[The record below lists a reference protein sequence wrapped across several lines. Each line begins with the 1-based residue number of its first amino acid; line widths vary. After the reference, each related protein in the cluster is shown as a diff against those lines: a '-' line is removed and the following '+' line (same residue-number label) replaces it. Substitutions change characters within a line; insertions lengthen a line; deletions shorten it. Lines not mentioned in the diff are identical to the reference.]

1 MIKTLSILWHYAQAR
16 RNFRRWRDRAALE
29 RWQEHQV
36 EGHFSWVRKRSSYYA
51 GLAGEGAWRQI
62 PVQSKATLMAHFQQW
77 NTASLSLEEASRT
90 AEQAERTRDFS
101 ATLRGLTVGLSS
113 GTSGSR
119 GIFLASAV
127 ERHRWAG
134 VLLARCLQGTLAQ
147 EHRAALFLRA
157 DSTLY
162 QNLGSRRLSFSF
174 FDLLLPMA
182 THAERLHALRPTLLA
197 APPAVLVALARLP
210 GADAIMA
217 PPSLV
222 LSVADVLDAA
232 ERAEIEAAFGTRVGQ
247 LYQATEGFL
256 AATCP
261 HGALHWNEDNI
272 LVEKAWL
279 DKGRTHYYPVI
290 TDFRRTTQPM
300 IRYQMDDVIAE
311 GEHSPCP
318 CGSVFGVLG
327 AIAGRKDDV
336 LQLAALD
343 GGESTAIFP
352 DFVRRAIVLGVS
364 AGVEYR
370 VRQSAPSHWDIFLS
384 DLSAAPAVSAEVGLL
399 CEELRVQAP
408 ALDFFPWSP
417 EPLIHKQR
425 RVQCLL

>member
-1 MIKTLSILWHYAQAR
+1 MIKSLSILWHYAQAQ
-16 RNFRRWRDRAALE
+16 RNFRRWPDRATLE
-29 RWQEHQV
+29 RWQEQQV
-36 EGHFSWVRKRSSYYA
+36 QRHFAWVRQRSFYYA
-51 GLAGEGAWRQI
+51 GLAEGGDWRRI
-62 PVQSKATLMAHFQQW
+62 PVQNKAGLMGHFQQW
-77 NTASLSLEEASRT
+77 NTASISLEEASQT
-90 AEQAERTRDFS
+90 AEHAERTRDFS

-119 GIFLASAV
+119 GIFLASAA

-147 EHRAALFLRA
+147 PHRAALFLRA

-162 QNLGSRRLSFSF
+162 QSLGSRRISFSF

-182 THAERLHALRPTLLA
+182 AYAERLRALQPTLLA

-210 GADAIMA
+210 GAADMVA
-217 PPSLV
+217 PPALV

-232 ERAEIEAAFGTRVGQ
+232 EREEIEAAFGTRVGQ

-261 HGALHWNEDNI
+261 QGALHWNEDNI
-272 LVEKAWL
+272 VVQKAWL
-279 DKGRTHYYPVI
+279 DEGRTHYYPVI

-311 GEHSPCP
+311 PEHPSCP

-336 LQLAALD
+336 LQLAALE
-343 GGESTAIFP
+343 GGKSTAIFP
-352 DFVRRAIVLGVS
+352 DFVRRAIVLGAP

-399 CEELRVQAP
+399 CRELRVQEP
-408 ALDFFPWSP
+408 ALHFSPWSP

-425 RVQCLL
+425 RVQCLI